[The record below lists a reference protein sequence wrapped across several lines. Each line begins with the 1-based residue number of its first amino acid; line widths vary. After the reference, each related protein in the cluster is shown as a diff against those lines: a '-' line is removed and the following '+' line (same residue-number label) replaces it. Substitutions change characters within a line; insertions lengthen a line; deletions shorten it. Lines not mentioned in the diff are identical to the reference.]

1 MLKLLGL
8 LGVMTSTFALAMPVY
23 YARKTAGYSARFNTL
38 SELGEIGSPH
48 QKSVSRFYFLPL
60 SLAII
65 TFVLFSQSAISF
77 LTQETLVWA
86 LLGLVGVGYLIA
98 ALFPC
103 DSGSPIGGSVSNQI
117 HNVAGLFEYLG
128 SGVGLI
134 LMGVLSYRSSA
145 SLQVAVYLI
154 LSGSVIL
161 LSLVLMLLPSFSHI
175 RGWVQRLA
183 EASFF
188 TWMLTVSLLLLL
200 GDD

>member
-8 LGVMTSTFALAMPVY
+8 LGAMTSIFAFTMPVY

-38 SELGEIGSPH
+38 SELGETGSPH

-60 SLAII
+60 SIAII
-65 TFVLFSQSAISF
+65 IFVLFGQSAISF
-77 LTQETLVWA
+77 LSQETLVWA

-103 DSGSPIGGSVSNQI
+103 DRGSPIGGSVSNQI

-128 SGVGLI
+128 SGLGLT
-134 LMGVLSYRSSA
+134 LMGVLSYESSTSPQMA
-145 SLQVAVYLI
+145 LYLI

-161 LSLVLMLLPSFSHI
+161 LSLVMLLLPSFGHI
-175 RGWVQRLA
+175 RGAVQRLA

-188 TWMLTVSLLLLL
+188 TWMLTISLMLLL
-200 GDD
+200 GDS